1 MSTPNGTRRPR
12 WDQLRTEAH
21 IRCKAL
27 EGATFAAHD
36 AYRDAP
42 DAAGFVRFIRTQH
55 LLHRA
60 WRRLLRRLTGHGE
73 RTAETSRAYAAR
85 ALAHHHPEWAGVT
98 DGRSTRCKEDT
109 HDDHHHRP
117 D

>member
-1 MSTPNGTRRPR
+1 MTCPTRVPLTPR

-21 IRCKAL
+21 RRCKAL

-60 WRRLLRRLTGHGE
+60 WRRLMRRLTSHGE
-73 RTAETSRAYAAR
+73 RTAETGRAYAAR
-85 ALAHHHPEWAGVT
+85 ALAASYHAKEC
-98 DGRSTRCKEDT
+98 DGGA
-109 HDDHHHRP
+109 
-117 D
+117 